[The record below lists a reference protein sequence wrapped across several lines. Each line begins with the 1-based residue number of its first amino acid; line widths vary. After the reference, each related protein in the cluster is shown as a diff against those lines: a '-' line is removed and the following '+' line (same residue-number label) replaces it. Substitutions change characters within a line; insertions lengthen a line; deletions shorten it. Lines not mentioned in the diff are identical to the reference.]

1 MPELPEVEV
10 VKREINK
17 SLENRIIKRF
27 DIRFPK
33 LREEVSKELY
43 SLENL
48 TTSDFVEDILKCYK
62 NRHGSIDLLK
72 ESHFD

>member
-1 MPELPEVEV
+1 M
-10 VKREINK
+10 
-17 SLENRIIKRF
+17 
-27 DIRFPK
+27 
-33 LREEVSKELY
+33 KEYY